1 MKLIHYA
8 NKMELAKLIVTSAPP
23 KALWFNVVRKL
34 PPNGVL
40 VDYEPPTTR
49 LSLRVLADELGLAGQ
64 GTVPKVEKMP
74 KVVEKSREDYLHQLP
89 LAVKDAWNQGK
100 HGFVLLR

>member
-8 NKMELAKLIVTSAPP
+8 DKMELARLIVTSAPP

-40 VDYEPPTTR
+40 VDYEPPTVR
-49 LSLRVLADELGLAGQ
+49 YSLRVLADELGLVGQ
-64 GTVPKVEKMP
+64 GTPAKREPVPEP
-74 KVVEKSREDYLHQLP
+74 LHYTP
-89 LAVKDAWNQGK
+89 SAGAALAAQQGK
-100 HGFVLLR
+100 RGFVLLR